1 MGKKKLIKSLPWF
14 LLGITLIILTIQT
27 VKGCNNKYIEN
38 PAEQGI
44 KTMQLKL
51 DSISKSL
58 DQKKDIIRDT
68 LIMQKNNE
76 KTIVKQLQD
85 INNYYEN
92 KQDTI
97 IFMPVTDTLARRK
110 VDEWVRGDEKGYYNI
125 PK

>member
-1 MGKKKLIKSLPWF
+1 
-14 LLGITLIILTIQT
+14 
-27 VKGCNNKYIEN
+27 
-38 PAEQGI
+38 
-44 KTMQLKL
+44 
-51 DSISKSL
+51 
-58 DQKKDIIRDT
+58 
-68 LIMQKNNE
+68 MQKNNE

-110 VDEWVRGDEKGYYNI
+110 VDELVRGDEKGYYNI